1 MLFHNVSHGLRDDPV
16 LRAGTCCRSMAQSN
30 RGHKVAL
37 LCVEIEGRCE
47 IDLDSVLRFGSRN
60 FGLEIT
66 MGREC
71 RHVADP

>member
-1 MLFHNVSHGLRDDPV
+1 MVSGMIRLYERGPV
-16 LRAGTCCRSMAQSN
+16 PGAWHSPN

-37 LCVEIEGRCE
+37 LCVEIDGRCE

-66 MGREC
+66 MGREY
-71 RHVADP
+71 RHVAGP

>member
-1 MLFHNVSHGLRDDPV
+1 
-16 LRAGTCCRSMAQSN
+16 MAQSN

-37 LCVEIEGRCE
+37 LCVEIDGRCE

-66 MGREC
+66 MGREY
-71 RHVADP
+71 RHVAGP